1 MDKKTRIGFI
11 GGGKMGGAIVG
22 GLLSR
27 GVADAGRIWISD
39 TAKDRL
45 LELKDLYK
53 IHTATENRT
62 VVKNADILILAV
74 KPQVM
79 GPVLKDLSGAVGPS
93 KLVISIAA
101 GIPISFLEGHL
112 GKGVR
117 VIRTMPNTPA
127 LIGEGATALARGSH
141 ASEQDLDVARQIF
154 DAVGRTV
161 IVPEEQLDAVTG
173 LSGSGPAYVFI
184 ILEALSDGGVRMG
197 LPRDTALVLAAQTLL
212 GAAKLFLAGDKHPGQ
227 LKDMVTS
234 PGGTTIAGIQALE
247 EGGLRAAMIGAVEA
261 ATLRSQELGKAK

>member
-1 MDKKTRIGFI
+1 MDKYARIGFI
-11 GGGKMGGAIVG
+11 GGGKMGGAIAG

-27 GVADAGRIWISD
+27 GVAEAGRIWVSD
-39 TAKDRL
+39 TVKERL
-45 LELKDLYK
+45 QELKGLYG
-53 IHTATENRT
+53 IHTTTDNRA

-79 GPVLKDLSGAVGPS
+79 GPVLQGLAGAVGPS

-101 GIPISFLEGHL
+101 GIPLSFLEGNL

-141 ASEQDLDVARQIF
+141 ATEEDLEAARRIF

-161 IVPEEQLDAVTG
+161 IVPEEQIDAVTG
-173 LSGSGPAYVFI
+173 LSGSGPAYGFI

-197 LPRDTALVLAAQTLL
+197 LPRDTALVLAAQTML
-212 GAAKLFLAGDKHPGQ
+212 GAAKLVLQGDRHPGQ

-247 EGGLRAAMIGAVEA
+247 EGGLRAALIRAVEA
-261 ATLRSQELGKAK
+261 ATLRSKELGKPK

>member
-1 MDKKTRIGFI
+1 MEKTAKIGFI
-11 GGGKMGGAIVG
+11 GGGKMGGAILG
-22 GLLSR
+22 GLLAR
-27 GVADAGRIWISD
+27 GVAQAGRIWVSD

-45 LELKDLYK
+45 AELEGLHG
-53 IHTATENRT
+53 IHTTTDNRA

-79 GPVLKDLSGAVGPS
+79 GMVLKELSGRVGSS

-101 GIPISFLEGHL
+101 GIPIAFLEAGL

-127 LIGEGATALARGSH
+127 LAGEGATALARGSH
-141 ASEQDLDVARQIF
+141 ASEKDLEAARRIF
-154 DAVGRTV
+154 DAVGKTA

-197 LPRDTALVLAAQTLL
+197 LPRDTALLLAAQTLF
-212 GAAKLFLAGDKHPGQ
+212 GAAKLYLSGDKHPGQ

-247 EGGLRAAMIGAVEA
+247 EGGLRAALIRAVEA
-261 ATLRSQELGKAK
+261 ATLRSKELGKTK

>member
-1 MDKKTRIGFI
+1 MDQKTRIGFI

-27 GVADAGRIWISD
+27 GVADAGRIWVSD
-39 TAKDRL
+39 METDRL
-45 LELKDLYK
+45 KELKDLYRV
-53 IHTATENRT
+53 HTSTDNRAIA
-62 VVKNADILILAV
+62 KNADILILAV

-79 GPVLKDLSGAVGPS
+79 GPVLKELSRAIGRT

-101 GIPISFLEGHL
+101 GIPLSFLEGNL

-141 ASEQDLDVARQIF
+141 ATERDLETARRIF
-154 DAVGRTV
+154 DAVGKTV
-161 IVPEEQLDAVTG
+161 IVPESQMDAVTG
-173 LSGSGPAYVFI
+173 LSGSGPAYGFI

-197 LPRDTALVLAAQTLL
+197 LPRDTALLLAAQTML
-212 GAAKLFLAGDKHPGQ
+212 GAAKLFLSGDRHPGQ

-247 EGGLRAAMIGAVEA
+247 EGGLRAALIRAVEA
-261 ATLRSQELGKAK
+261 ATLRSQELGKTK